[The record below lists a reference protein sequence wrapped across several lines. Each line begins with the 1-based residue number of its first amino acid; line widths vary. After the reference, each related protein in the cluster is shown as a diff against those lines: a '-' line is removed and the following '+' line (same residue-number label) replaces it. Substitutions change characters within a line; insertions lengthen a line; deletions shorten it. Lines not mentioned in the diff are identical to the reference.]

1 MEQKVRQ
8 IPYGVT
14 NFEEIRRKNLYYV
27 DKTEYISKLENAG
40 YYLMFLRPRRFGKSL
55 MLAVL
60 ADYYDVKRKDKFDEL
75 FGGLYIHEN
84 PTENRNKYLILSLNF
99 SKIDPQDVEKSFND
113 YLLEMFRNFVQKY
126 QEYLPNLNYD
136 EFKQVESS
144 NTAFTRL
151 DNAVSLTD
159 YKMYVIIDEYDN
171 FANTIL
177 ADSEND
183 YMNLTHGDG
192 KFRLFFNNLKACT
205 TGSESSVA
213 RIMISG
219 VTPLCLSDVTSGY
232 NIGKNISIER
242 DFNSM
247 VGFTD
252 DEIKQMFEYYRDT
265 TGVFKHS
272 IDELMEITKP
282 WYDNNCFNHRCLD
295 VHMYNSD
302 MTLYFLDHYV
312 NMDCGELPEEMVDTN
327 IRTDYNKM
335 VKIIKFEREFGDK
348 TRTIQ
353 KVANDGEIFSV
364 INREFALADLQS
376 YRNLISLMFYM
387 GLLSIGRYEKGTP
400 VLIVPNNTVRQQYID
415 YMLHVYGQIL
425 DWKSDQSYLND
436 LGREMAWSGEAE
448 PLFRY
453 VADCMKDQSSN
464 GDFGKYGEAFVKGFM
479 QCQFG
484 AYLSYFTSFT
494 EKELGHG
501 YSDIYLEPRNGAM
514 HSYVIELKYL
524 KHQSSEEEVEAKLNE
539 ARTQIEK
546 YISDK
551 RYQEIAKD
559 RDWILH
565 KIILVFKGWEMARYE
580 ER

>member
-14 NFEEIRRKNLYYV
+14 NFEEIRKRNLYYV

-55 MLAVL
+55 MLDVL
-60 ADYYDVKRKDKFDEL
+60 ANYYDVKREDKFDEL
-75 FGGLYIHEN
+75 FGGLYIHDN

-113 YLLEMFRNFVQKY
+113 YMLGRIRAFVSDY
-126 QEYLPNLNYD
+126 REYLTDTNYD
-136 EFKQVESS
+136 DFKDIKSS
-144 NTAFTRL
+144 NNAFNEL
-151 DNAVSLTD
+151 DYAVRRSG

-177 ADSEND
+177 AESEDTYRNV
-183 YMNLTHGDG
+183 THGDG
-192 KFRLFFNNLKACT
+192 FFRLFFNNLKACT
-205 TGSESSVA
+205 TGSDSSVA

-232 NIGKNISIER
+232 NIGLNISLDEK
-242 DFNSM
+242 FNAM
-247 VGFTD
+247 VGFTEK
-252 DEIKQMFEYYRDT
+252 EIREVFAYYRDAMGT
-265 TGVFKHS
+265 FNHS
-272 IDELMEITKP
+272 VDELLEITKP
-282 WYDNNCFNHRCLD
+282 WYDNNCFNEDCLGD
-295 VHMYNSD
+295 HMYNSD
-302 MTLYFLDHYV
+302 MTLYFLTRYV
-312 NMDCGELPEEMVDTN
+312 ERGQFPKQMVDTN

-335 VKIIKFEREFGDK
+335 VKIIRFEKNFGDK

-353 KVANDGEIFSV
+353 KVANDGEIFSL
-364 INREFALADLQS
+364 INPEFALADLQS
-376 YRNLISLMFYM
+376 YTNLVSLMFYM

-484 AYLSYFTSFT
+484 AYLNYFTSFT

-514 HSYVIELKYL
+514 HSYVVELKYL
-524 KHQSSEEEVEAKLNE
+524 KHESSEEEVEAKLNE

-546 YISDK
+546 YVSDK

-559 RDWILH
+559 REWILH

>member
-14 NFEEIRRKNLYYV
+14 NFEEIRRENKYYV
-27 DKTEYISKLENAG
+27 DKTMYIPKLEYAG
-40 YYLMFLRPRRFGKSL
+40 NFLMFLRPRRFGKSL
-55 MLAVL
+55 LLAVL
-60 ADYYDVKRKDKFDEL
+60 ADYYDVKREDKFDEL
-75 FGGLYIHEN
+75 FSGLYIHEN
-84 PTENRNKYLILSLNF
+84 PTEKRNKYLILSLNF
-99 SKIDPQDVEKSFND
+99 SKVDPQDVETSFND
-113 YLLEMFRNFVQKY
+113 YLLEMFGNFVQKY

-136 EFKQVESS
+136 DFKQIKSS

-159 YKMYVIIDEYDN
+159 WKIYVIIDEYDN
-171 FANTIL
+171 FANTLL
-177 ADSEND
+177 AESEND
-183 YMNLTHGDG
+183 YLKLTHGTG

-205 TGSESSVA
+205 TGSGSSVS
-213 RIMISG
+213 RIFISG
-219 VTPLCLSDVTSGY
+219 VTPLCLSDVTSGF
-232 NIGKNISIER
+232 NIGRNISLEE

-252 DEIKQMFEYYRDT
+252 SDIRQMFEYYRDA

-272 IDELMEITKP
+272 IDELMDVTKP
-282 WYDNNCFNHRCLD
+282 WYDNNCFNENCLGE
-295 VHMYNSD
+295 HMYNSD
-302 MTLYFLDHYV
+302 MTLYFL
-312 NMDCGELPEEMVDTN
+312 NMYSQKGCFPKEMVDTN
-327 IRTDYNKM
+327 VKTDYNKM
-335 VKIIKFEREFGDK
+335 VKIIRFEKTFGDK

-353 KVANDGEIFSV
+353 KVANNGEIFSI
-364 INREFALADLQS
+364 INTEFALADLQS
-376 YRNLISLMFYM
+376 YRNLVSLMFYM
-387 GLLSIGRYEKGTP
+387 GLLSIGRYEMGTP

-415 YMLHVYGQIL
+415 YMLHVYEQIL
-425 DWKSDQSYLND
+425 DWRSDISELND
-436 LGREMAWSGEAE
+436 LGRGMAWLGEAE
-448 PLFRY
+448 PMFRY

-464 GDFGKYGEAFVKGFM
+464 RDFDKYGEAFVKGFM

-514 HSYVIELKYL
+514 HSYVVELKYL

-546 YISDK
+546 YVSDK
-551 RYQEIAKD
+551 RYKVIAKEKN
-559 RDWILH
+559 WILH

-580 ER
+580 EK